1 MPLLPAT
8 GLYSATTTLS
18 TLSADISAT
27 LTSLFQGA
35 EPTPKTIVA
44 STYAHLAT
52 DGPLIFNVAG
62 TCTVTLLSASANS
75 GRVQLLRTIAA
86 QTVVS
91 AASNVVPLVGGAA
104 GTAILAGTAGKWA
117 ILQSDGTS
125 WQVMAGN

>member
-1 MPLLPAT
+1 MPLSPST
-8 GLYSATTTLS
+8 GLYSTVTSLASIT
-18 TLSADISAT
+18 ADIAAA

-35 EPTPKTIVA
+35 EPTPKTVVA
-44 STYAHLAT
+44 GTYAHLVT
-52 DGPLIFNVAG
+52 DGPIIFNASG

-91 AASNVVPLVGGAA
+91 ATSNVVPLIGGAA